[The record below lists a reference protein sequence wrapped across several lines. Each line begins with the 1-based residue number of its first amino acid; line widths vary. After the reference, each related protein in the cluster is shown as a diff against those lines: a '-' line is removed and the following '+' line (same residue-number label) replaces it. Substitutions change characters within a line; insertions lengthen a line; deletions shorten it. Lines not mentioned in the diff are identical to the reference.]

1 MLRKGHGGLY
11 KAATKEERRRR
22 KATRKREIRS
32 SLLVLDLKDGK
43 LQDSGKQEGNTLHKL
58 HVLGMN
64 ERNRNNI
71 PGLLRAMLEEGT
83 RKELPLNRKGENSS

>member
-1 MLRKGHGGLY
+1 MAAYTKQQQRREKKAKGY
-11 KAATKEERRRR
+11 EEE
-22 KATRKREIRS
+22 EIRS